1 MKTNNKNNKNLSR
14 GASKNGKNLKE
25 APVARIKV
33 IGVGGA
39 GGNAVSRMYENFP
52 RGVDLIVANTDIQDL
67 ESSIA
72 KKKIYIGKNITK
84 GLGTG
89 MNPELGRQAAEENRA
104 EITETIKDADMIFI
118 AAGFGG
124 GTGTGAAPVIAE
136 IAKELGI
143 LTVAVITKPF
153 AFEGGQRSRIA
164 EEGIIKLQDRV
175 DTLVTIPND
184 RIFSV
189 IDKDASLNKAFD
201 EVDKILNDAVKGVTE
216 LILTPGII
224 NIDFADIKAIMRD
237 AGSSLVGIGISS
249 GQDRAKKAAQAAVNS
264 PLLEVSIDGAKGIL
278 FSVSGRSDLKMN
290 EINEIATLIAERADP
305 SAKIIFGTYHDRK
318 LNKGQL
324 KITLIAT
331 GFSNSLVREHRFVS
345 SIFSPAGEEIAAQ
358 NSVLPFSEKSS
369 ADFSERDNFSLAD
382 ENKES
387 SDKKRGK
394 NQERD
399 ENEKE
404 REWEIP
410 AFLRRKKK

>member
-1 MKTNNKNNKNLSR
+1 M
-14 GASKNGKNLKE
+14 
-25 APVARIKV
+25 PVARIKV

-39 GGNAVSRMYENFP
+39 GGNAVSRMYDNFP

-67 ESSIA
+67 ETSVA

-104 EITETIKDADMIFI
+104 EITEIIKDADMIFI

-184 RIFSV
+184 RIFAV
-189 IDKDASLNKAFD
+189 IDKDASLNKAFE

-249 GQDRAKKAAQAAVNS
+249 GQDRAKKAAQVAVNS
-264 PLLEVSIDGAKGIL
+264 PLLEVSIEGAKGIL
-278 FSVSGRSDLKMN
+278 FSISGRSDLKMN

-305 SAKIIFGTYHDRK
+305 AAKIIFGTYHDRK

-324 KITLIAT
+324 KITIIAT
-331 GFSNSLVREHRFVS
+331 GFSDSLAREHRFVS
-345 SIFSPAGEEIAAQ
+345 GIFSPAGEETPLQ
-358 NSVLPFSEKSS
+358 NSVLPFSEKS
-369 ADFSERDNFSLAD
+369 AARFSEKQTPRPEEEE
-382 ENKES
+382 ENYGGGKE
-387 SDKKRGK
+387 KKSEEDG
-394 NQERD
+394 D
-399 ENEKE
+399 EKE